1 MLSVSI
7 GPLALPVAPLLVLA
21 ALGLGGW
28 VATRVADGRR
38 TDGARAAG
46 DTLWHA
52 AFLALG
58 VSRLV
63 FVAVHFDAYRASPW
77 AIVDLRDGGLHGP
90 AGLGA
95 AAAWIAWRMRAHPAL
110 RRGLGAGVLAA
121 ATAWGGASWTLGR
134 WDRPQLPE
142 VAVTELATGRLTT
155 LREVLDGRPAVINL
169 WASWC
174 APCRQEMPALEAV
187 VRDTRDVAVLRVNQG
202 EAQAVV
208 AAYLQRDGLT
218 ASGVL
223 LDGPRA
229 LGQAS
234 GSAALPTTLFVDRNG
249 RRVDAHVGILTEPAL
264 RARIAALRAAR

>member
-1 MLSVSI
+1 MLSLSI

-28 VATRVADGRR
+28 VATRVA
-38 TDGARAAG
+38 GAGGPRAAG
-46 DTLWHA
+46 DTLWQA

-63 FVAVHFDAYRASPW
+63 FVAVHFEAYRASPW
-77 AIVDLRDGGLHGP
+77 AIVDLRDGGLHAP

-95 AAAWIAWRMRAHPAL
+95 AAAWIAWRMRTQPSL

-121 ATAWGGASWTLGR
+121 AVVWSVASWALGR
-134 WDRPQLPE
+134 WDRPDLPE
-142 VAVTELATGRLTT
+142 VAVTDHATGRATT
-155 LREVLDGRPAVINL
+155 LRQALDGRPGVINL

-187 VRDTRDVAVLRVNQG
+187 LRDTRDVAVLRVNQG
-202 EAQAVV
+202 EAPAVV

-218 ASGVL
+218 AGGVL
-223 LDGPRA
+223 LDGSRA
-229 LGQAS
+229 LGSAV
-234 GSAALPTTLFVDRNG
+234 GSAALPTTLFIDRDG